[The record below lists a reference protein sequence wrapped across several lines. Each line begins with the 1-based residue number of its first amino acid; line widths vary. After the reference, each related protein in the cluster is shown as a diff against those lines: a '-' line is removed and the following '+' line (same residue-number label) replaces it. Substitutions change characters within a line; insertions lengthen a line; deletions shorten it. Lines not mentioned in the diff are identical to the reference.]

1 MFGRESFVFVAF
13 ATQQIYFQ
21 RLLFSTFTQ
30 ILFLLICSLM
40 AEYNNNNN
48 QNFYTLLFGCS
59 LVNQQPLCCSGKN
72 SSCKS
77 REHPTR
83 ISTIYKFNVN
93 PSDISPVYCRPKRKA
108 ILNKKST
115 KYSFPLPKE
124 LWRRIMQRQ
133 TKIRLHKYFSWFN
146 SLNENYLRLFE
157 LSKPKKK
164 RGKRKKRLSK
174 DQTEKINFN
183 ELPKVLNND
192 LVFQFGWP
200 VEYWDIENYD
210 KLITDDQGWP
220 LIRYSLLNK
229 YLPLKV
235 LKRSHTIDSVKGRQ
249 RQYWHTF
256 NVEDSPK
263 ECFCDQLCVKYG
275 DCCSDYTQRCPVL
288 QIVNTLFGAK
298 FNSTKEYKNNSICQ
312 NFKLNSSVENFDIE
326 FTSDCLI
333 SQWTSWSDCMVE
345 MPNVNCG
352 IGFRERNR
360 QILKHEENGG
370 LECPTELKQE
380 IGCFKQCEANIE
392 ENIKIDEEE
401 EFTRPDITTVALLL
415 DYKFNN
421 SRKFLPRHLKRNQI
435 GFIRRVKPNL
445 QYKKYCV
452 IYTIEW
458 LNRNCIEFEWRD
470 KLATKQRIC
479 AECQPE
485 AQYHR
490 PRARCAS
497 DLEDGQTGFWKLI
510 GPKSCYGIWRRHYSD
525 TNNCNCSQSY
535 SQFQPFLLKFT
546 NQNNLSIKF
555 NLTPE
560 N

>member
-21 RLLFSTFTQ
+21 RFIFSTFTQ

-59 LVNQQPLCCSGKN
+59 LVNQQPLCCSGRN

-77 REHPTR
+77 REHPTQ
-83 ISTIYKFNVN
+83 ISTIYKFNVH

-108 ILNKKST
+108 ILNKKSS
-115 KYSFPLPKE
+115 KYSFPLPK
-124 LWRRIMQRQ
+124 RIMAENNA
-133 TKIRLHKYFSWFN
+133 TTNKELSSLKSTFDEKKLIRLGFTNIFPGLIAVEPDGQQL
-146 SLNENYLRLFE
+146 LNKLGINIY
-157 LSKPKKK
+157 
-164 RGKRKKRLSK
+164 
-174 DQTEKINFN
+174 QTEKINFN

-275 DCCSDYTQRCPVL
+275 DCCSDYTQRCP
-288 QIVNTLFGAK
+288 A
-298 FNSTKEYKNNSICQ
+298 
-312 NFKLNSSVENFDIE
+312 
-326 FTSDCLI
+326 SDCLI
-333 SQWTSWSDCMVE
+333 SQWTSWSDCIVE

-370 LECPTELKQE
+370 LECPIELKQE

-392 ENIKIDEEE
+392 ENIKINEEE
-401 EFTRPDITTVALLL
+401 EFTRPDVTTVALLL

-421 SRKFLPRHLKRNQI
+421 SRTFLPRHLKRNQI

-458 LNRNCIEFEWRD
+458 LNRNCIEIEWRD

-535 SQFQPFLLKFT
+535 SQFQPFLLV
-546 NQNNLSIKF
+546 
-555 NLTPE
+555 
-560 N
+560 